1 MLELAPSAERH
12 VLLLVHHYR
21 RKHRFEAE
29 YRLIKTLEDA
39 THAVQRSTAKF
50 HPAPPR
56 YPSVAKYGLLW
67 FKEWHY
73 WIAITSGGN
82 PQFVAIIYETANV
95 PRQMARARLKSP
107 P

>member
-39 THAVQRSTAKF
+39 THAVQRGTAKF

-56 YPSVAKYGLLW
+56 YPSVAEYGLLW

-82 PQFVAIIYETANV
+82 PQFVAIIYETANI
-95 PRQMARARLKSP
+95 PRQMGRARVKSP

>member
-12 VLLLVHHYR
+12 VLLLVRHYR

-39 THAVQRSTAKF
+39 THAVQRGTAKF

-56 YPSVAKYGLLW
+56 HPRENCRRPSNQQNRSLAAMASKIFKLIYGNA
-67 FKEWHY
+67 E
-73 WIAITSGGN
+73 
-82 PQFVAIIYETANV
+82 
-95 PRQMARARLKSP
+95 RLRS
-107 P
+107 

>member
-12 VLLLVHHYR
+12 VLSLVHHYR

-39 THAVQRSTAKF
+39 AHAVQRGTAKF

-73 WIAITSGGN
+73 WIAMTSGGN
-82 PQFVAIIYETANV
+82 PQFVAIIYETANI
-95 PRQMARARLKSP
+95 PGQMARARLK
-107 P
+107 